1 MTVPETTTVDEQ
13 GVADPFEGVLQF
25 VAAAQ
30 GTASQ
35 LGRRDLAERLQTA
48 LERLSR
54 PSTFTCV
61 VGEFKQ
67 GKSSLVNALLG
78 GVACPVDDDLA
89 TSTVTVVGYGETTK
103 LTVHRRQDGRSIE
116 EEISP
121 AQLDDFVTER
131 GNPDNVKG
139 VERVEITLRNGLL
152 SRGVTLVDSPG
163 MNSLGS
169 GSASATLAFL
179 PYADALLFVSDASQE
194 LTAPEVEF
202 LKRAAEACPTV
213 LFCLTKTDLYPEW
226 RRIAEIDAGHLQ
238 RAGLDMPIIPLS
250 SAVRFAALEREDRE
264 LNAESGFPELLRV
277 LDTQVLRRAKSLAAE
292 RALQDARSTI
302 EQLLTASR
310 AELEIMRDPNKAN
323 AALADLEAAKSHLE
337 YLKGPGSKWSTVLSD
352 GVADISNEANHALRG
367 HIRHM
372 TKTMDD
378 RVEML
383 ESAEDW
389 ESLASTLQEDVAKA
403 VGDVF
408 SGITTRTEALRSNV
422 VDVLSDDSVELSKLS
437 VGAPID
443 VRSLWTD
450 RSIGEKSGIGG
461 KLSSGMQVV
470 RGAQGG
476 LMMLGMM
483 GRFVPGAAAAV
494 LLSNP
499 VTIGIG
505 VLFVGQA
512 IVQQRKKRIAA
523 QRQQA
528 KQAAK
533 QFLDEVQFEV
543 GNEMAEV
550 IRTIQR
556 QLRDEFSA
564 RVTELHRTY
573 SEAAQRAQESAK
585 QSEASRKEQLPK
597 LEQRVAVL
605 DDLLGRM
612 PAAEVIA

>member
-1 MTVPETTTVDEQ
+1 MSVPETTTVDEETQ
-13 GVADPFEGVLQF
+13 ADPFEGVVQF
-25 VAAAQ
+25 VAAARE
-30 GTASQ
+30 TASQ
-35 LGRRDLAERLQTA
+35 LGRRDLAERLETSLA
-48 LERLSR
+48 RLSR

-103 LTVHRRQDGRSIE
+103 LTVYRRQDGRSIQ

-121 AQLDDFVTER
+121 NQLDDFVTER
-131 GNPDNVKG
+131 GNPDNARG

-169 GSASATLAFL
+169 GSAAATLAFL

-202 LKRAAEACPTV
+202 LKRAAEVCPTV

-226 RRIAEIDAGHLQ
+226 RRIADIDAGHLQ

-277 LDTQVLRRAKSLAAE
+277 LDADVLKKAKSLAAS
-292 RALQDARSTI
+292 RALQDARGTI
-302 EQLLTASR
+302 EQLVSTSR
-310 AELEIMRDPNKAN
+310 AELEILRDPKKAN

-337 YLKGPGSKWSTVLSD
+337 YLKGTGSRWSTVLSD
-352 GVADISNEANHALRG
+352 GISDISNEATHALRG

-372 TKTMDD
+372 TKTMDE
-378 RVEML
+378 RVETL

-389 ESLASTLQEDVAKA
+389 ESLAQTLQEEVAKA

-408 SGITTRTEALRSNV
+408 AGISTRTEKLRADV
-422 VDVLSDDSVELSKLS
+422 VDVLSDDSIELSRLS
-437 VGAPID
+437 VGAAID
-443 VRSLWTD
+443 VRSLWSD
-450 RSIGEKSGIGG
+450 KSIADKGGLGG

-512 IVQQRKKRIAA
+512 IMQQRKKRIAA

-543 GNEMAEV
+543 GNEVAEV
-550 IRTIQR
+550 IRTVQR

-573 SEAAQRAQESAK
+573 AEAAQRAQESAK
-585 QSEASRKEQLPK
+585 QTEAQRKEQLPK
-597 LEQRVAVL
+597 LEQRVSVL
-605 DDLLGRM
+605 DGLLASM
-612 PAAEVIA
+612 PTEVPA

>member
-13 GVADPFEGVLQF
+13 VASDPFESVVQF

-30 GTASQ
+30 QTASQ
-35 LGRRDLAERLQTA
+35 FGRRDLAERLETSLA
-48 LERLSR
+48 RLSR

-89 TSTVTVVGYGETTK
+89 TSTVTVVGYGDTTK
-103 LTVHRRQDGRSIE
+103 LTVHRRQEGRALE
-116 EEISP
+116 EEIAPS
-121 AQLDDFVTER
+121 QLEEFVTER
-131 GNPDNVKG
+131 GNPDNAKG

-152 SRGVTLVDSPG
+152 ARGVTLVDSPG

-169 GSASATLAFL
+169 GSAAATLAFL

-194 LTAPEVEF
+194 LTAPEVDF

-238 RAGLDMPIIPLS
+238 RAGLEMPIIPLS

-277 LDTQVLRRAKSLAAE
+277 LDADVLKKAKSLAAT
-292 RALQDARSTI
+292 RALQDARSTL
-302 EQLLTASR
+302 EQLVSASR
-310 AELEIMRDPNKAN
+310 AELEVLRDPKKAN

-337 YLKGPGSKWSTVLSD
+337 YLKGTGSRWSTVLAD
-352 GVADISNEANHALRG
+352 GIADLSNEATHALRG
-367 HIRHM
+367 HVRHM
-372 TKTMDD
+372 NKTMDD
-378 RVEML
+378 RVETL

-389 ESLASTLQEDVAKA
+389 EALAQTLQEDVAKA
-403 VGDVF
+403 VGEVF
-408 SGITTRTEALRSNV
+408 SGITTRAEKLRSDV
-422 VDVLSDDSVELSKLS
+422 VDVLSDDSVALSKLS
-437 VGAPID
+437 VGSPVD
-443 VRSLWTD
+443 VRSLWSD
-450 RSIGEKSGIGG
+450 RSIAEKGGVAG
-461 KLSSGMQVV
+461 KLTSGMQVV

-512 IVQQRKKRIAA
+512 IVAQRKKRIAA

-528 KQAAK
+528 KQASK

-556 QLRDEFSA
+556 QMRDEFSA

-585 QSEASRKEQLPK
+585 QSEAARKEQLPK
-597 LEQRVAVL
+597 LEQRVSVL
-605 DDLLGRM
+605 DGLLATM
-612 PAAEVIA
+612 PTEVPA